1 MKIDRGIFFD
11 CSEVDQPPGTYRF
24 AKNIVDTN
32 LLGVKENEDGF
43 TNLSTMTP
51 YTFIG
56 SVPVDDDNV
65 VVFSTNNTDSEIGLV
80 NLSVPSY
87 TQIYND
93 PELNLNTGF
102 PIQGEYRKDVNG
114 DRIVTWTD
122 VRNTLRI
129 INIDDL
135 SGIDDVQDLN
145 AFQDVNNPSLSSY
158 SISNSGGSLKT
169 GSYIPITKY
178 KNRDGSETNWFVHDH
193 TFYIND
199 DSTTESF
206 NENDGAEPGTVTNKA
221 INFTLD
227 DCDTRFDTIVV
238 GYIQVINNVITAYEA
253 IERSNSTTITI
264 AITGSESTTD
274 VTLDDVLTPTANYD
288 TVGTVTQL
296 AGQLYAANLT
306 TSPLPE
312 LQPYALSIR
321 IDYTHSLMNVISN
334 TNSQKDSI
342 PPAFMPGEV
351 YALYLGVEL
360 NKGGWVFYHIPGR
373 PATVS
378 PYIDTSAVSANGMN
392 YLRYQVEDTSDKSG
406 ALTNMGYWHNVNEVY
421 PNDSAYDGTSV
432 GGSDLRNT
440 NVRHHRFPTLQH
452 LVDTHYSGDTTVGI
466 TNLIRLGVS
475 VSNVNIP
482 AGIQSQIK
490 RWKIFF
496 AKKEIN
502 NSLVIGSD
510 LWHPSV
516 PTQADST
523 IRWSSGGNWI
533 TEARRDGG
541 DWQDFAT
548 PTDDTIRGHC
558 LDFAYSN
565 TPITPTYALFNY
577 ALKRRNLNEQYNGFR
592 SSGARVTI
600 SGQDRGGTASA
611 VIDFT
616 VPDWTA
622 RSGSGFIKRLD
633 NFTFLPQNSLNGK
646 FKSQDSEGVFT
657 ADVNS
662 PGTDFDA
669 LIPIRL
675 LTRASNTGSE
685 ANQFR
690 EVSTDTVTTDIG
702 EMTMYL
708 QYYRLLSD
716 VHTSFLQQDLI
727 PVENY
732 GLPGDTVGTFNGGDS
747 FMCYMSYLAT
757 APLRSNPDA
766 SDDELGLGVKVW
778 KAYIG
783 YSRFNFN
790 FRYQTQGDLSTY
802 YHGKTDVRTLFTPTV
817 VDANQTYVSLILST
831 QSLNVINY
839 DSTMNTSNIYQ
850 VGSIFNPSIPEATEF
865 PDTIIWSPVQNEES
879 KEFSWRSF
887 PAGNRYVIPK
897 NKGDII
903 NIQGFRND
911 QLLINTEDSFFRTR
925 SDVKMTTETGEV
937 YLKTASIFDIP
948 PDEVVPSK
956 TGCAGTQHKFACV
969 LTKSGY
975 VFPDD
980 RRGAVFLYDGNTLDE
995 ISSNGSRIFFRDFMG
1010 VTQDNPFT
1018 QTGYT
1023 TGYDPTVNRII
1034 LTKKNGATSWTYSY
1048 NPIRKTWIS
1057 WHDYIPDYMFNTL
1070 SGKLYSSKS
1079 SVFHLNKGGAKGT
1092 YYGVTYPSYI
1102 DVTFNQESDKI
1113 KLPYAINWSTEVY
1126 PNTYVDGQPSS
1137 VLDYNTTCTHLT
1149 VKSPDHCTGRVTL
1162 SRTTSI
1168 YDFNEANIR
1177 NQDRVW
1183 IFNDIRDF
1191 ATTQGGFIQGFY
1203 LNYGVDATKLNMNM
1217 EWYEQRRFIDKFVS
1231 CRFEYD
1237 NVQNKRWLFQDANAE
1252 FKLIP

>member
-1 MKIDRGIFFD
+1 MKIDKGIFLD
-11 CSEVDQPPGTYRF
+11 CLETDQPSGTYRF

-56 SVPVDDDNV
+56 GIAADDDNV
-65 VVFSTNNTDSEIGLV
+65 VVFSTNNADSEIGLV

-93 PELNLNTGF
+93 PDLDFNTSF

-129 INIDDL
+129 LNIDDL

-145 AFQDVNNPSLSSY
+145 AFQDVNNPTLSSY

-169 GSYIPITKY
+169 GAYIPITKY
-178 KNRDGSETNWFVHDH
+178 KNVDGSETNWFVHDH

-199 DSTTESF
+199 DSTAESF
-206 NENDGAEPGTVTNKA
+206 NENDGAVPGTVTNKT
-221 INFTLD
+221 INFTLTG
-227 DCDTRFDTIVV
+227 CDTRFDTIVI
-238 GYIQVINNVITAYEA
+238 GYIQVINNVVTAYEA
-253 IERSNSTTITI
+253 IERSNSSTLTL
-264 AITGSESTTD
+264 AITGSESTID
-274 VTLDDVLTPTANYD
+274 VTIDDVLTPTANYN
-288 TVGTVTQL
+288 TVGTITQL

-306 TSPLPE
+306 TEAIPE
-312 LQPYALSIR
+312 LQRYAINAR
-321 IDYTHSLMNVISN
+321 IDYTHSLINVVSN
-334 TNSQKDSI
+334 TNSHKDSI

-351 YALYLGVEL
+351 YAFYLGVEL

-373 PATVS
+373 ESQGTELDVVTA
-378 PYIDTSAVSANGMN
+378 DGMT
-392 YLRYQVEDTSDKSG
+392 YTRYQVENTADN
-406 ALTNMGYWHNVNEVY
+406 AFAVTNMGYWENANEVY
-421 PNDSAYDGTSV
+421 PNDTQFNATSV
-432 GGSDLRNT
+432 GGPDLRNV
-440 NVRHHRFPTLQH
+440 NVRHHRFPTLDN
-452 LVDTHYSGDTTVGI
+452 LVSTHYSGDTSVGV
-466 TNLIRLGVS
+466 TNLVRLGIS
-475 VSNVNIP
+475 VSNINIP
-482 AGIQSQIK
+482 VDIQAKIK

-496 AKKEIN
+496 AKKDIN

-510 LWHPSV
+510 LWQPSV
-516 PTQADST
+516 STASDSN
-523 IRWSSGGNWI
+523 IRWTTGGNWYI
-533 TEARRDGG
+533 DARRDGG
-541 DWQDFAT
+541 DWQDFNT
-548 PTDDTIRGHC
+548 PSVDTLRGHC
-558 LDFAYSN
+558 LDFLYNN
-565 TPITPTYALFNY
+565 TSITPTYARFNY
-577 ALKRRNLNEQYNGFR
+577 ALKRSNLNEQYNGFR
-592 SSGARVTI
+592 SSGGRMTV
-600 SGQDRGGTASA
+600 SGQDRGGTSSA

-616 VPDWTA
+616 VPAWTV
-622 RSGSGFIKRLD
+622 RSGSGFVKRLD
-633 NFTFLPQNSLNGK
+633 NFAFLPQNAASGK
-646 FKSQDSEGVFT
+646 FSSQDSEGTFV

-662 PGTDFDA
+662 PGTDFNA
-669 LIPIRL
+669 LTPIKL
-675 LTRASNTGSE
+675 LTRAANTGAE
-685 ANQFR
+685 DNQFR
-690 EVSTDTVTTDIG
+690 ETNDSFTTATG

-716 VHTSFLQQDLI
+716 VHTSFLQQDLV
-727 PVENY
+727 PTEGY
-732 GLPGDTVGTFNGGDS
+732 GAPADTTGTFNGGDS
-747 FMCYMSYLAT
+747 FMCYMSYLAA

-766 SDDELGLGVKVW
+766 SDDELGLGVKMW

-783 YSRFNFN
+783 YSRYNFN

-817 VDANQTYVSLILST
+817 VNVNQTYISLILST
-831 QSLNVINY
+831 QALNVINY

-865 PDTIIWSPVQNEES
+865 PNTIIWTPVQNEES

-937 YLKTASIFDIP
+937 YLKTASIFDIA
-948 PDEVVPSK
+948 PDEMVPSK

-1010 VTQDNPFT
+1010 TTQDNPFT
-1018 QTGYT
+1018 GSGYT
-1023 TGYDPTVNRII
+1023 TGYDPTMNRII
-1034 LTKKNGATSWTYSY
+1034 LTRKDGGTSWTYSY

-1057 WHDYIPDYMFNTL
+1057 WHDYTPDYMFNTL

-1079 SVFHLNKGGAKGT
+1079 SGFHLHKGGAKGT

-1102 DVTFNQESDKI
+1102 DVTFNPNPDDL
-1113 KLPYAINWSTEVY
+1113 KLAYAVNWLTEVY
-1126 PNTYVDGQPSS
+1126 PNTYTNGQPST

-1149 VKSPDHCTGRVTL
+1149 IRGVDHCTGRITL

-1168 YDFNEANIR
+1168 YDFNTANIR
-1177 NQDRVW
+1177 IQDRIW
-1183 IFNDIRDF
+1183 TFDDIRDF
-1191 ATTQGGFIQGFY
+1191 ATTQGGFLLGFY
-1203 LNYGVDATKLNMNM
+1203 SNFGIDSTKLNTNM
-1217 EWYEQRRFIDKFVS
+1217 EWYDQRRFIDKFIT

-1237 NVQNKRWLFQDANAE
+1237 NTQNKRWLFLNADAE
-1252 FKLIP
+1252 FKQIS